1 MLRFFVLQVVVGRE
15 RTRQVPA
22 MRRTEWGTHS
32 LASLSPKEIELTTEQ
47 RPKQAGVQ
55 PDNFSEKEQ
64 IGLDARPIAA
74 RSLWHPLVRKADK

>member
-47 RPKQAGVQ
+47 RPKQAGA
-55 PDNFSEKEQ
+55 PPENPSKKEQ
-64 IGLDARPIAA
+64 IGPNARPIAA
-74 RSLWHPLVRKADK
+74 HSSWHPLLPKADR